1 MFNNV
6 HHVTYTIKRIQ
17 QMAEFME
24 TNFDLKPARDDE
36 ISER

>member
-6 HHVTYTIKRIQ
+6 HSATYIVKSIQ